1 MTAAGFQGD
10 IYFFTPVV
18 INQLANVTQSCTHL
32 EPFEVRVVDWL
43 GALITTEQ
51 LTVTI
56 SVIPVSSVSAAFGNK
71 LTYGAEATTQGGV
84 ATFSTFE
91 VCSTEGTVQL
101 QFDSEGFS
109 YQHPESLAIVSRP
122 PDCADHTLP
131 DGTMYKDGAG
141 RSCAVMQHSELCASR
156 GELDPKQGLTAADAC
171 CTCGGGYYAP
181 PTVHPTSMI
190 TEVPTTASPTVL
202 PEPHY
207 TVHSFS
213 RQCTL
218 SPLSVDYFDQTKD
231 SGKRCRL
238 AFRQAIGSV
247 AAVNISWQQAVQI
260 LNVTGG
266 TGEQSRRT
274 GSTVSIGYRVVVN
287 SAEEIDSV
295 HATMTSVMQ
304 STNVTGF
311 AHMFVDLAA
320 QYGLEL
326 PALTVVSDSTIV
338 QEECTDDGICR
349 EYVPSE
355 INEGGADPVL
365 VLVLSICLVLV
376 CVCAFV
382 AAALVVRHRRRGK
395 IPDGEVIEMEM
406 RYNPSHRG
414 ILPRP
419 TEWTAVSSHGVSDV
433 VQCGSV
439 PAIPLALNSAPSS
452 VPVGVAVSAFAT
464 PPAYYEGGNAANN
477 TAANETAIPYNP
489 QRLFCDGIATMGGV
503 IKEDSSD
510 NNFYLPGQAIPDKS
524 EETQ

>member
-1 MTAAGFQGD
+1 
-10 IYFFTPVV
+10 
-18 INQLANVTQSCTHL
+18 
-32 EPFEVRVVDWL
+32 
-43 GALITTEQ
+43 
-51 LTVTI
+51 
-56 SVIPVSSVSAAFGNK
+56 
-71 LTYGAEATTQGGV
+71 V
-84 ATFSTFE
+84 ATFSSFE

-141 RSCAVMQHSELCASR
+141 RSCAVMQHSELCASK
-156 GELDPKQGLTAADAC
+156 GELDPNQDLTAAAAC

-181 PTVHPTSMI
+181 PTLHPTSVF
-190 TEVPTTASPTVL
+190 TEAPTTASPTVL
-202 PEPHY
+202 PEPDY
-207 TVHSFS
+207 TVYSFS

-238 AFRQAIGSV
+238 AFRRAIGSV
-247 AAVNISWQQAVQI
+247 ASVNISWQQAVEI
-260 LNVTGG
+260 LNVTGE
-266 TGEQSRRT
+266 TVAESRRT
-274 GSTVSIGYRVVVN
+274 GSTVSIGYRVVVS

-295 HATMTSVMQ
+295 LATMTSVMQ
-304 STNVTGF
+304 STNATGF
-311 AHMFVDLAA
+311 ARMFVDLAA
-320 QYGLEL
+320 QYGLIL
-326 PALTVVSDSTIV
+326 PALTVVSESAIV

-406 RYNPSHRG
+406 EVRYNPSHRG

-419 TEWTAVSSHGVSDV
+419 TEWTAVSSYGVSDV
-433 VQCGSV
+433 AQCGSV
-439 PAIPLALNSAPSS
+439 PAIPLALNNAPSS
-452 VPVGVAVSAFAT
+452 VPVGVAVSTFAA
-464 PPAYYEGGNAANN
+464 PPAYYEGENAANN
-477 TAANETAIPYNP
+477 TATNETAISYNP
-489 QRLFCDGIATMGGV
+489 QRLFCDGVATMGG
-503 IKEDSSD
+503 INKEDSSD
-510 NNFYLPGQAIPDKS
+510 DNFYLPGEAIPDKK
-524 EETQ
+524 EENQ